1 MVMKKYQN
9 PEFDIV
15 RINGSDVL
23 TQLSGAEQGDES
35 GLGTDGPQTLN

>member
-1 MVMKKYQN
+1 MKKYQK
-9 PEFDIV
+9 PEFDLV

-23 TQLSGAEQGDES
+23 TQLSGGQEGDET